1 MGAKLCT
8 SQQLHPFP
16 PLEVVHHLQHDR
28 GGGHQDD
35 VEDDHQE
42 RPLPPLCEGEQLPC
56 WVECDRS
63 DVRPLV
69 HHRHLK
75 VCIYRPVPEHL
86 DQFECD
92 LPHQILLAAVAGVVD
107 FDRGNAASSR
117 VEQRLVLAEVETYL
131 SERV

>member
-1 MGAKLCT
+1 MGAELGA

-28 GGGHQDD
+28 GGGHEDD
-35 VEDDHQE
+35 VKDDHQE

-75 VCIYRPVPEHL
+75 VCIYRHVPEQL

-92 LPHQILLAAVAGVVD
+92 LPHQILLAAIARVVD

-117 VEQRLVLAEVETYL
+117 IEQRLVLAEVETSL
-131 SERV
+131 GL